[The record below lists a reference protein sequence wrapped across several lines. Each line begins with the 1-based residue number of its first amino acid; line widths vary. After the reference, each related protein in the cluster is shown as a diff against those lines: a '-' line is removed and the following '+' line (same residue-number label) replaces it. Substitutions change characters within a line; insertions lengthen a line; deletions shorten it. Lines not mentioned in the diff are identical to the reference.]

1 MHWLHA
7 AFIGIV
13 EGITEFL
20 PVSSTAHITVLEQLF
35 NYKIDDPSV
44 TAFTAVVQMGAI
56 LAAILYFRK
65 DIVRIGTAWFKG
77 ITSGKKRS
85 RDYKFGWAIIIGSL
99 PIVVVGLLL
108 KDVVE
113 QVTRNMWW
121 LIGGMLVFS
130 LVMWVADRIATG
142 RRGEHSVTTKD
153 MLIIGAVQVLSLVPG
168 VSRSGA
174 TTASGLLQGFDR
186 VTVTKL
192 SFFLGIPALFGAGL
206 LETASHYKD
215 IAHGVGWGST
225 MLATIVSF
233 IVGYLAIDWLLKFV
247 ARHSFSLFIW
257 YRIVFAIGLVLLLA
271 VGAIKA

>member
-113 QVTRNMWW
+113 QVTRNM
-121 LIGGMLVFS
+121 
-130 LVMWVADRIATG
+130 VMWVADRIATG

-225 MLATIVSF
+225 ILATIVSF

-271 VGAIKA
+271 IGAIKA